1 MRLLLVLREPCRI
14 GEDVVGEVVVLVDEK
29 IDAGTRLAGLFIQVV
44 KLFHATSLLVHL
56 RLDTFGEILCIDI
69 TEIVEFRVADS
80 IQGTAVVAHV
90 GVDDSKVEVDDEVLV
105 VVGRGMLADVKVAI
119 QPFEPVCRIDV
130 VIMPEHGHG
139 EALSES
145 ARADEEEE
153 LVGVLHLLDEPCLI
167 DVIAVILPYGNEI
180 HHPVGY
186 AFHLSFSTV
195 SFHVASVLSCLRKQ
209 K

>member
-1 MRLLLVLREPCRI
+1 MPM
-14 GEDVVGEVVVLVDEK
+14 
-29 IDAGTRLAGLFIQVV
+29 
-44 KLFHATSLLVHL
+44 S
-56 RLDTFGEILCIDI
+56 
-69 TEIVEFRVADS
+69 S
-80 IQGTAVVAHV
+80 
-90 GVDDSKVEVDDEVLV
+90 S
-105 VVGRGMLADVKVAI
+105 
-119 QPFEPVCRIDV
+119 VCRIDV

-139 EALSES
+139 EALAES

-195 SFHVASVLSCLRKQ
+195 SFHFQVSLLVYDSKSNIFARHYKIIVIHIRFVFIRLQS
-209 K
+209 